1 MVRFSFSKKEAGK
14 KGVPP
19 KRENFYPDAVA
30 KMLKLASPDSDSRI
44 SKEELFFFYKKNQ
57 NHKSIIIG

>member
-1 MVRFSFSKKEAGK
+1 
-14 KGVPP
+14 
-19 KRENFYPDAVA
+19 
-30 KMLKLASPDSDSRI
+30 MLKLASTDTDNKI